1 MNFKAYI
8 YGMKWLVRTMIFI
21 GLSLVLL
28 FALNAN
34 ESAGDSIEVEK
45 SASNFSPDSIH
56 TSLFLQPQVSRILI
70 LQQKASTYS
79 LVKYVESFLATVSD
93 FKIKIPFLRFANQ
106 DINRCEMV
114 SLLLFP
120 FHSFW

>member
-1 MNFKAYI
+1 
-8 YGMKWLVRTMIFI
+8 MIFI

-34 ESAGDSIEVEK
+34 ESAGDSIKIEK

-79 LVKYVESFLATVSD
+79 LVKYVESFLATVPY
-93 FKIKIPFLRFANQ
+93 FKIKILFNSYSNQILIDARRSRCSYFLIILSGSIHNISSSHQ
-106 DINRCEMV
+106 
-114 SLLLFP
+114 SLK
-120 FHSFW
+120 H

>member
-1 MNFKAYI
+1 
-8 YGMKWLVRTMIFI
+8 MKWLVRTMIFI

-34 ESAGDSIEVEK
+34 ESAGDSIKIEK

-79 LVKYVESFLATVSD
+79 LVKYVESFLAIVPD
-93 FKIKIPFLRFANQ
+93 FKIKILFNSYSNQ
-106 DINRCEMV
+106 DIDRCEKV

-120 FHSFW
+120 YHSFW